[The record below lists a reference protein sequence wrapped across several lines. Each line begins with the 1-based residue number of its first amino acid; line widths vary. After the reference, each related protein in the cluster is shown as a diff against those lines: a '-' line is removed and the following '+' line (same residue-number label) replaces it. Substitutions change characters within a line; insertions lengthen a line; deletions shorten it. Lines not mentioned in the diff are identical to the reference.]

1 MFTLPSLPFET
12 DALQPDMS
20 EATLRVHHGGHHR
33 AYVDKLNELVADTP
47 WAGLTL
53 ETLIQRTRGEGDRLQ
68 QRIFQNAAQDW
79 NHAMFWSSLAPGGMT
94 SPGPALSAMVERDF
108 GSLEALRRQFVELGT
123 GHFGSGWIWLV
134 VENGNLG
141 LVTTHDAENPLG
153 SGADTLLVCDLWEHA
168 YYLDHQNRRAAFL
181 TAFIERLANWD
192 RAEARLHEIGRGAGR
207 GFEPPVPE
215 TPTPAPPGTGTDPIV
230 PRGAP
235 GGGTGA

>member
-94 SPGPALSAMVERDF
+94 SPGPALSALVERDF

-123 GHFGSGWIWLV
+123 GHFGSGWIWSMTRRSLLLP
-134 VENGNLG
+134 GLTFFSTPKRSPG
-141 LVTTHDAENPLG
+141 RAWASPPLVTRASMTTVWADDSFCPPGRPLPSSRRKL
-153 SGADTLLVCDLWEHA
+153 SGRSATRARTTASGIREPSA
-168 YYLDHQNRRAAFL
+168 RRAK
-181 TAFIERLANWD
+181 T
-192 RAEARLHEIGRGAGR
+192 
-207 GFEPPVPE
+207 
-215 TPTPAPPGTGTDPIV
+215 
-230 PRGAP
+230 
-235 GGGTGA
+235 